1 MDEFQQFLNINVNII
16 LSVEAISSILTC
28 FLSIR
33 EVEVNDQFIHEQI
46 QEVNDQRSKFIT
58 FCYDTKSLSSA
69 LVNYSNDILS
79 TVKVIEEK
87 NFKREDLIGFLNSLL
102 SAARKNKNKS
112 ENYENQIKQIKNNLT
127 EILKKLAE
135 YSEKTIKGN
144 IKSDIKQELLSTVEI
159 KNTLKKVRNYADV
172 IGVTFTGVSVAAG
185 VTGATGAALCI
196 YNPALI
202 PLFSEKIRLILTFI
216 TLSCSSSASCVN
228 TTKLKTQVE
237 MTKIDNKIIELNA
250 KLKDERDQ
258 LEQVIKIVEI
268 ELRDIIKNINSIVTH
283 WEEQVNSLEA
293 NIDKLEG
300 GQLNQN
306 LNIFDISAISK
317 NANEVKKSAQ
327 EYHWIMNLILTQES
341 LIR

>member
-1 MDEFQQFLNINVNII
+1 MDEFQQFLNLNVNII

-33 EVEVNDQFIHEQI
+33 EVKVNDQFIHEQI
-46 QEVNDQRSKFIT
+46 QEVNDQRAKFIT
-58 FCYDTKSLSSA
+58 FCYDTKSLSNA

-87 NFKREDLIGFLNSLL
+87 NFKREDL
-102 SAARKNKNKS
+102 
-112 ENYENQIKQIKNNLT
+112 
-127 EILKKLAE
+127 LAE

-144 IKSDIKQELLSTVEI
+144 IKSDTKQELLSTVEI
-159 KNTLKKVRNYADV
+159 KNALKKVRNYTNV

-185 VTGATGAALCI
+185 VAGATGAALCI

-228 TTKLKTQVE
+228 TTKLKTHVE

-258 LEQVIKIVEI
+258 LEHVIKIVEI

-283 WEEQVNSLEA
+283 WEGQVNSLEA
-293 NIDKLEG
+293 NIDKLER